1 VSVEPPG
8 DRPRYAELPDGCAW
22 DVLDPALGSLE
33 LLTPARVAAAAQLVR
48 TGRRFSLDLPIDLPD
63 PPFFGRE
70 PVQHTVFDFSDH
82 ILDDRLD
89 SYFPQ
94 GSTQW
99 DAFSHV
105 AHTDRGFFG
114 GHDKAAI
121 RGSGALGIDAWHPAG
136 VVGRG
141 VLLDVAR
148 HTEIAPDSPF
158 QVTPDLLDETA
169 SAQGV
174 EVRVGD
180 ILCVR
185 VGWLGWYLSLDQQA
199 RETMAEKS
207 RTFEAFAVP
216 GVGPGTAT
224 AEWLWDH
231 GVAALAVDNPAVEP
245 IPPSVGSEQLS
256 ADGTPFTA
264 DEMVHVKV
272 LTMLG
277 IPLGEFFDFEALAA
291 DCLSDGVYEF
301 LFTSAPLGIPGG
313 IGSPPNAL
321 ALK

>member
-1 VSVEPPG
+1 VSE
-8 DRPRYAELPDGCAW
+8 RPRYADLPDGCAW

-33 LLTPARVAAAAQLVR
+33 LLTPERVAAAARLVR

-70 PVQHTVFDFSDH
+70 PVQHTVFDYSDN

-89 SYFPQ
+89 NYFPQ

-99 DAFSHV
+99 DAFSHFGH
-105 AHTDRGFFG
+105 AEHGFFG
-114 GHDKAAI
+114 GNTKQTI
-121 RGSGALGIDAWHPAG
+121 REGGALSIDAWHPAG
-136 VVGRG
+136 IVGRG

-148 HTEIAPDSPF
+148 HTEIAPDSGF
-158 QVTPDLLDETA
+158 LVTPDLLDATA
-169 SAQGV
+169 AAQGV
-174 EVRVGD
+174 EVRTGD
-180 ILCVR
+180 VLCVR
-185 VGWLGWYLSLDQQA
+185 VGWVGWYKSLDRPA
-199 RETMAEKS
+199 REALAEGS
-207 RTFEAFAVP
+207 RSFRDFAVP
-216 GVGPGTAT
+216 GVGTGVPT

-245 IPPSVGSEQLS
+245 FPPSAGMAS
-256 ADGTPFTA
+256 FTA
-264 DEMVHVKV
+264 DDMVHVKV

-277 IPLGEFFDFEALAA
+277 IPLGEFFDFEALAD
-291 DCLSDGVYEF
+291 DCASDGVYEF

>member
-1 VSVEPPG
+1 VSTG
-8 DRPRYAELPDGCAW
+8 SSDGRPRYAELPDGCAW

-33 LLTPARVAAAAQLVR
+33 LLTPERVAVAARLVR
-48 TGRRFSLDLPIDLPD
+48 TGRRFSLDLPIDVPD

-70 PVQHTVFDFSDH
+70 PVRHTVFDFSDH

-89 SYFPQ
+89 NYFPQ

-99 DAFSHV
+99 DAFSHF
-105 AHTDRGFFG
+105 AHTERGFFAG
-114 GHDKAAI
+114 NSKDTI
-121 RGSGALGIDAWHPAG
+121 RGAGALGIDAWHPVG

-148 HTEIAPDSPF
+148 HTQIAPDSPF
-158 QVTPDLLDETA
+158 VVTPELLDETA
-169 SAQGV
+169 VAQGV
-174 EVRVGD
+174 EVRTGD
-180 ILCVR
+180 VLCVR
-185 VGWLGWYLSLDQQA
+185 VGWIGWYLSLDRQA
-199 RETMAEKS
+199 RVALAEGS
-207 RTFEAFAVP
+207 RSFADFAIP
-216 GVGPGTAT
+216 GVGPGAAT

-245 IPPSVGSEQLS
+245 IPPS
-256 ADGTPFTA
+256 AAFTAGTPFTA
-264 DEMVHVKV
+264 DDMLHVKA

-277 IPLGEFFDFEALAA
+277 IPLGEFFDFEALADDCAA
-291 DCLSDGVYEF
+291 DGAYEF